1 MKQLLIALTLVAV
14 GLIAPAPAALA
25 GIVLGTPQH
34 VDDTHF
40 DLGIR
45 LDVVPPDDDLLGV
58 QADIA
63 LVTAGFQLLA
73 PTEFGPG
80 QPVPFFYSG
89 ANPGKPLASYS
100 TGPATFQAGD
110 LFILHIQR
118 NDPTKTML
126 QLSATVE
133 FAKSTDE
140 LVPFTLP
147 AGHDTVTLAV
157 PEPTTAVVPPAG
169 LGLLGFTRVLR
180 WRDDKRGL
188 KADCYY

>member
-14 GLIAPAPAALA
+14 GLIAPARTALA
-25 GIVLGTPQH
+25 GIVLGPPQQ

-45 LDVVPPDDDLLGV
+45 LDVVPPDNDLLGV

-63 LVTAGFQLLA
+63 LVTPGFQLLA
-73 PTEFGPG
+73 PTDFGPG

-89 ANPGKPLASYS
+89 ANPGKPAAAYS
-100 TGPATFQAGD
+100 NGPATFQVGD
-110 LFILHIQR
+110 LFILHVQR
-118 NDPTKTML
+118 TDPTKTVL

-133 FAKSTDE
+133 FAKSTDV

-147 AGHDTVTLAV
+147 AGQDTVTLAV
-157 PEPTTAVVPPAG
+157 PEPATAVVMIAG
-169 LGLLGFTRVLR
+169 LGLLGLTRALR
-180 WRDDKRGL
+180 RRDDKRGQPG
-188 KADCYY
+188 